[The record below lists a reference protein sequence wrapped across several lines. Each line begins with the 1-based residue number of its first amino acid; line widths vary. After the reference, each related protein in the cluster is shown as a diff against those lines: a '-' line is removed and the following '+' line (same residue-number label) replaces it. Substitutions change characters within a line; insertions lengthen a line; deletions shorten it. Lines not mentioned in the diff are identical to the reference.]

1 MRKGIASRICRSVAM
16 CLALA
21 AASSVSLVYAEGPRV
36 TFELTDEPGP
46 WFKNAAGPVAGY
58 KSLAV
63 ATPGTEVRFT
73 GKSNTAH
80 TRTSLIYPTGATNMP
95 FDTEPRK
102 GSDSVVLKTPGLY
115 VFTCKIH
122 PYMFGAV
129 IVDDP
134 NTNGLDLGNTIELI
148 NGIGLTKIP
157 TTSNIAA
164 RLLRTFFIATNPVN
178 WQVYSNTAPTTWDI
192 AYPSVD
198 VNAAG
203 VVVNLDTY
211 LSTLVPG
218 IANPSTLPKV
228 ENPVVGAVG
237 EIWVDT
243 QFELTKGKSKP
254 DTATAISGQTWQ
266 PTRKVALPQI
276 NMNNPH
282 NMWTDRDQ
290 NLIYQTQWFDSKMA
304 VFNRTTGKFVNNIT
318 VGEAPSHVMTRVDTD
333 QLHVALNGGTDN
345 ESVVELAPL
354 ANGVQRRI
362 NIGAGHPHA
371 HWMSHDGKTMVTPN
385 ALSANTTQ
393 FDFTNNMVDAILP
406 AGVIPIATGM
416 TPDSKKYYVAS
427 LLDSNIT
434 VIDMQN
440 NVVTGSINLLAGY
453 DPIGGGITGNE
464 FGGALPIQTPVSPDG
479 KSMVTAN
486 TLTGTIAIID
496 PKTDKV
502 VKALGCDPGCHG
514 VQYGA
519 RQGGGYYAY
528 VSSKFSN
535 RLIVVDTDPNNNGNL
550 AEATIAGSVLLTS
563 VGTTASDDTV
573 TGNAGMGGQG
583 ILPIPVVYNG
593 WVQNLPQFWKDQ
605 LTAKQQDPIK

>member
-1 MRKGIASRICRSVAM
+1 
-16 CLALA
+16 
-21 AASSVSLVYAEGPRV
+21 
-36 TFELTDEPGP
+36 
-46 WFKNAAGPVAGY
+46 
-58 KSLAV
+58 
-63 ATPGTEVRFT
+63 
-73 GKSNTAH
+73 
-80 TRTSLIYPTGATNMP
+80 MP

-102 GSDSVVLKTPGLY
+102 GSDPVVLKTPGLY

-134 NTNGLDLGNTIELI
+134 DTTGLDLGSSITLV
-148 NGIGLTKIP
+148 NGITVPSSSDLAT
-157 TTSNIAA
+157 
-164 RLLRTFFIATNPVN
+164 RLLRTFFIATNPAN
-178 WQVYSNTAPTTWDI
+178 WQNYGSSAKWHIN
-192 AYPSVD
+192 YPNVD
-198 VNAAG
+198 VRVDIG
-203 VVVNLDTY
+203 VVNLPAVLNARYGNDTY
-211 LSTLVPG
+211 LDALN
-218 IANPSTLPKV
+218 NPATP
-228 ENPVVGAVG
+228 AVG
-237 EIWVDT
+237 EVWVDT

-254 DTATAISGQTWQ
+254 GTATAISGQTWQ
-266 PTRKVALPQI
+266 PNRKVALPQI

-290 NLIYQTQWFDSKMA
+290 NLIYQTQWFDSKLA

-354 ANGVQRRI
+354 ANGIQRRI

-393 FDFTNNMVDAILP
+393 FDFTNNMIDKILP

-434 VIDMQN
+434 IIDMQN
-440 NVVTGSINLLAGY
+440 NIVTGTINLLAGY
-453 DPIGGGITGNE
+453 DPVGGGITGNE

-519 RQGGGYYAY
+519 KQDGGYYAY

-535 RLIVVDTDPNNNGNL
+535 RLIVVDPDPNGDGNP
-550 AEATIAGSVLLTS
+550 ADASIAGSVLLTS
-563 VGTTASDDTV
+563 AGTTASDDTV

-583 ILPIPVVYNG
+583 ILPVPVVYNG
-593 WVQNLPQFWKDQ
+593 WVQNLPQVWKNQ
-605 LTAKQQDPIK
+605 LTTKQQNPIQ